1 MARYLLLVQ
10 ANPDDITT
18 GLQALEQAQQLAS
31 QGEAIGQVF
40 FYGHGVLYANQF
52 LSSPSGLPN
61 LQTAWLEF
69 SQQYNVPLVVC
80 ATVASQ
86 YGLEALPPP
95 AGNLAEGFHAG
106 GLTEFMATLVSADT
120 LLQYPELE
128 STATAPSGDTI
139 TFIYN
144 QPPLHASARHGL
156 DMLLMAVS
164 LDQPAAAVFV
174 GEGIWQLTAP
184 KTDLDPLKKMT
195 LLPDIFDFE
204 HFYTTADT
212 LQRAG
217 LSKEQLR
224 VPVTVLTPTELD
236 QLLAQRSKHLV
247 RF

>member
-1 MARYLLLVQ
+1 MASYLLLVQ

-31 QGEAIGQVF
+31 QGETIAQVF
-40 FYGHGVLYANQF
+40 FYGQGVLYANRF
-52 LSSPSGLPN
+52 LSFPSGLPN
-61 LQTAWLEF
+61 LQAAWLKF
-69 SQQYNVPLVVC
+69 SQQHNVPLVVC

-86 YGLEALPPP
+86 YGVEALPPP

-106 GLTEFMATLVSADT
+106 GLTEFMATLVSTDT
-120 LLQYPELE
+120 LLQYPGLKP
-128 STATAPSGDTI
+128 TATAPSGDTI
-139 TFIYN
+139 SFIYN

-174 GEGIWQLTAP
+174 GEGICQLAAP

-195 LLPDIFDFE
+195 MLPDIFDFE
-204 HFYTTADT
+204 SFYTTADT
-212 LQRAG
+212 LKQAG
-217 LSKEQLR
+217 LKPEQLR
-224 VPVTVLTPTELD
+224 LPVTILTAAELE
-236 QLLAQRSKHLV
+236 QLVGHDSKHVV